1 MVEQDWVEAVIGLGP
16 NLFYNSPMEVLHRRL
31 QPAQAGRTQG
41 QGAVH
46 RRGERGHARA
56 GAELP
61 QARAPAAHPGAFK
74 AFADAPGFARVAT
87 LAEIARQRRQSVDS
101 AVRERQSASAAAA
114 AGDDQPA
121 SLAEAWDAWQE
132 SGRAFWQQMDALV
145 ETLDGLGVAKEA
157 SDA

>member
-1 MVEQDWVEAVIGLGP
+1 MHQPSITLAQLESHLWESANILRGP
-16 NLFYNSPMEVLHRRL
+16 VDAADFKTYIFPLLFFKRTRER
-31 QPAQAGRTQG
+31 AQSFLKPEHQQRI
-41 QGAVH
+41 
-46 RRGERGHARA
+46 
-56 GAELP
+56 L
-61 QARAPAAHPGAFK
+61 GAFK

-87 LAEIARQRRQSVDS
+87 LGDLHKNAGNLSIPLYVK
-101 AVRERQSASAAAA
+101 RQSASAAAA

-145 ETLDGLGVAKEA
+145 ETLDGLGVAKGA